1 MVVRVG
7 SHVTAFKPGDAVY
20 GRPRDG
26 RIGTFAE
33 YIAVD
38 AADLAL
44 KPANL
49 SMEEAASIP
58 LVALTAWQ
66 VLVDTARLR
75 AGQKVLIHAG
85 SGGVGTIAIQLA
97 KHLGA
102 SVATTTGPSNIDLV
116 KTLGADVVVDY
127 KSRDFEKVLSGYDV
141 AVNSLGSD
149 TLEKSLDVLKRGGKL
164 ISISGPPDPDFARAQ
179 GLNFVLR
186 IVLRLMSASIRRKA
200 RARGVDYSFF
210 FMRANGDQLRQIAA
224 LIESGAIK
232 PVVDKV
238 FPFEATNEAL
248 AYIETGRSRGKV
260 VVKLR

>member
-1 MVVRVG
+1 
-7 SHVTAFKPGDAVY
+7 
-20 GRPRDG
+20 
-26 RIGTFAE
+26 
-33 YIAVD
+33 
-38 AADLAL
+38 
-44 KPANL
+44 
-49 SMEEAASIP
+49 MEEAASIP

-141 AVNSLGSD
+141 AVNSLGAD

-186 IVLRLMSASIRRKA
+186 IVLRLMSASIRRTDRKSVVSGKCGSM
-200 RARGVDYSFF
+200 RVDL
-210 FMRANGDQLRQIAA
+210 G
-224 LIESGAIK
+224 
-232 PVVDKV
+232 
-238 FPFEATNEAL
+238 
-248 AYIETGRSRGKV
+248 GRRS
-260 VVKLR
+260 